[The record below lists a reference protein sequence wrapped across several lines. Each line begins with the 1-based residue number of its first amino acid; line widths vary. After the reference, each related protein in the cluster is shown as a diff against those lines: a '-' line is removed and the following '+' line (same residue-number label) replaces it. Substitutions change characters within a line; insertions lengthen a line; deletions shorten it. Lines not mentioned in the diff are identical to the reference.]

1 MDARRIE
8 TLWSHVHWLSV
19 LGMLGSFTA
28 AAQRLGVSKA
38 AMSQRIAELERAT
51 GVPLVL
57 RTTRSVRLTEAGQQL
72 TDATAGAFQAIS
84 TAFAGI
90 KDLADA
96 PRGRLRVTAPV
107 ALARQQIV
115 PLLPA
120 FLRAHPEV
128 RIELDLADRLVPL
141 AQEGY
146 DLAIRH
152 TPAPPETHVAWALCA
167 TRSLLVASR
176 AYLRRRGE
184 PAAPGDLAQHECLHY
199 LRPGEAPAWQLL
211 PLQAEGQ
218 AATTGGGPATAPQ
231 DGKVT
236 VPVTG
241 CFAANNSEAL
251 REAALAGLG
260 IALLPDFS
268 AQAALRAGKLVP
280 VLPGWQPVGS
290 FGEHLYAI
298 RPYSPYVPRAV
309 QALVGFL
316 RESLAGGFA
325 A

>member
-184 PAAPGDLAQHECLHY
+184 PAAPGDLARHECLHY

-218 AATTGGGPATAPQ
+218 AATTGGGPAAAPQ

>member
-1 MDARRIE
+1 MTDTRRIE

-19 LGMLGSFTA
+19 LGTLGSFTA

-38 AMSQRIAELERAT
+38 AMSQRIADLERAA

-72 TDATAGAFQAIS
+72 ADATGSAFAQIS

-90 KDLADA
+90 KDLAA
-96 PRGRLRVTAPV
+96 MPRGRLRVTAPV

-115 PLLPA
+115 PRLPA

-128 RIELDLADRLVPL
+128 RIELDLSDRLVPL

-152 TPAPPETHVAWALCA
+152 SPAPPDTHVAWTLCA

-176 AYLRRRGE
+176 AYLRRRGTPAE
-184 PAAPGDLAQHECLHY
+184 PADLAQHDCLHY
-199 LRPGEAPAWQLL
+199 LRPGEPPAWQLA
-211 PLQAEGQ
+211 PLDGAGQ
-218 AATTGGGPATAPQ
+218 
-231 DGKVT
+231 KIT
-236 VPVTG
+236 VPVSG
-241 CFAANNSEAL
+241 CLAANNSEAL

-268 AQAALRAGKLVP
+268 AQTALRAGKLVA
-280 VLPGWQPVGS
+280 VLPAWQPVGS
-290 FGEHLYAI
+290 FGEQLYAI

-316 RESLAGGFA
+316 REALAGGFVD
-325 A
+325 

>member
-1 MDARRIE
+1 MAVADPRPTDLRADQ
-8 TLWSHVHWLSV
+8 LWSHLHWLGV
-19 LGMLGSFTA
+19 LGALGSFTA

-38 AMSQRIAELERAT
+38 AMSQRITDLERAA

-72 TDATAGAFQAIS
+72 ADATGGAFEAIG

-90 KDLADA
+90 KDLAA
-96 PRGRLRVTAPV
+96 TPRGRLRLTAPV

-128 RIELDLADRLVPL
+128 RLDLDLSDRLVPL

-152 TPAPPETHVAWALCA
+152 THAPPETHTAWALCA

-176 AYLRRRGE
+176 AYLRRRGT
-184 PAAPGDLAQHECLHY
+184 PAAPADLAQHDCLHY
-199 LRPGEAPAWQLL
+199 LRPGDAPAWQLT
-211 PLQAEGQ
+211 PL
-218 AATTGGGPATAPQ
+218 AAGSDPAP
-231 DGKVT
+231 KLT
-236 VPVTG
+236 VPISG
-241 CFAANNSEAL
+241 PFAANNSEAL

-290 FGEHLYAI
+290 FGEQLYAI

-316 RESLAGGFA
+316 RDALRQGFVV
-325 A
+325 

>member
-1 MDARRIE
+1 MDTRRIE

-19 LGMLGSFTA
+19 LGMLGSYTA

-38 AMSQRIAELERAT
+38 AMSQRIADLERAA
-51 GVPLVL
+51 GVPLVA

-72 TDATAGAFQAIS
+72 ADATSGAFEAIA

-90 KDLADA
+90 KDLAA
-96 PRGRLRVTAPV
+96 TPRGRLRVTAPV
-107 ALARQQIV
+107 ALARQQIM

-120 FLRAHPEV
+120 FLRACPEV
-128 RIELDLADRLVPL
+128 RIELDLSDRLASL

-152 TPAPPETHVAWALCA
+152 THAPPETHVAWTLCE

-176 AYLRRRGE
+176 AYLRRRGM
-184 PAAPGDLAQHECLHY
+184 PAVPADLADHDCLPY
-199 LRPGEAPAWQLL
+199 LRAGEAPAWQLL
-211 PLQAEGQ
+211 SLK
-218 AATTGGGPATAPQ
+218 AADGAAPGAQ
-231 DGKVT
+231 QKAT
-236 VPVTG
+236 VPVG
-241 CFAANNSEAL
+241 GPLAANNSEVL

-268 AQAALRAGKLVP
+268 ALEPLRAGKLLP
-280 VLPGWQPVGS
+280 VLPDWRPVGG
-290 FGEHLYAI
+290 FGEHVYAI

-309 QALVGFL
+309 QALVQHL
-316 RESLAGGFA
+316 RQALQGGFA

>member
-1 MDARRIE
+1 MDLRRIE
-8 TLWSHVHWLSV
+8 TLWSHVHWLGV
-19 LGMLGSFTA
+19 LGTLGSFTA

-38 AMSQRIAELERAT
+38 AMSQRITELERAA

-72 TDATAGAFQAIS
+72 ADATAGAFETIATS
-84 TAFAGI
+84 FAGI
-90 KDLADA
+90 KDLAA
-96 PRGRLRVTAPV
+96 TPRGRLRLTAPV
-107 ALARQQIV
+107 ALARQQIM

-128 RIELDLADRLVPL
+128 RLDLDLSDRLVPL

-152 TPAPPETHVAWALCA
+152 THAPPETHAAWLLCG

-176 AYLRRRGE
+176 AYLRRRGTPTA
-184 PAAPGDLAQHECLHY
+184 PADLAQHDCLHY
-199 LRPGEAPAWQLL
+199 LRPGDAPAWQLA
-211 PLQAEGQ
+211 PL
-218 AATTGGGPATAPQ
+218 AA
-231 DGKVT
+231 DGMAGAKLT
-236 VPVTG
+236 VPIAG
-241 CFAANNSEAL
+241 PFAANNSEAL

-268 AQAALRAGKLVP
+268 AQAALRSGKLVQ
-280 VLPGWQPVGS
+280 VLPGWRPEGS

-298 RPYSPYVPRAV
+298 RPYSPYLPRAV
-309 QALVGFL
+309 QALVAHL
-316 RESLAGGFA
+316 REALKAGFA
-325 A
+325 

>member
-1 MDARRIE
+1 LTNTPDTRRIE
-8 TLWSHVHWLSV
+8 TLWSHVQGLSV
-19 LGMLGSFTA
+19 LGTLGSFTA

-38 AMSQRIAELERAT
+38 AMSQRIAELERAA

-72 TDATAGAFQAIS
+72 ADATGSAFSQIS

-90 KDLADA
+90 KDLAA
-96 PRGRLRVTAPV
+96 TPRGRLRVTAPV

-120 FLRAHPEV
+120 FLRDHPEV
-128 RIELDLADRLVPL
+128 RIELDLSDRLVPL
-141 AQEGY
+141 AQEGF

-152 TPAPPETHVAWALCA
+152 SPAAPETHVAWTLCA

-176 AYLRRRGE
+176 AYLRRRGTPTE
-184 PAAPGDLAQHECLHY
+184 PADLGAHDCLHY
-199 LRPGEAPAWQLL
+199 LRPGDTPAWQL
-211 PLQAEGQ
+211 ARTDGTGQ
-218 AATTGGGPATAPQ
+218 
-231 DGKVT
+231 KIT
-236 VPVTG
+236 VPVSG

-268 AQAALRAGKLVP
+268 AQAALRAGKLVA
-280 VLPGWQPVGS
+280 VLPAWQPLGS
-290 FGEHLYAI
+290 FGEQLYAI

-316 RESLAGGFA
+316 REALAAGFVA
-325 A
+325 